1 MMPTAWKVFKYG
13 VFLVHIFLYSGW
25 IQRDTEYLSVF
36 SPNTGIYGPEKTPYL
51 DTFHTMGISHRSQI
65 ENFWRQF
72 WKLFFF
78 SKKLRDQAY
87 IVFEAVELLK
97 CIVLVIVWWTENKKA
112 FFLLKKSVTYFTEN
126 LEIGKF
132 TKINYFK
139 SFYSFPAKFR
149 KPEFQNLEYLFM
161 TNNLVLATNLWN

>member
-1 MMPTAWKVFKYG
+1 
-13 VFLVHIFLYSGW
+13 
-25 IQRDTEYLSVF
+25 
-36 SPNTGIYGPEKTPYL
+36 
-51 DTFHTMGISHRSQI
+51 MGISHRSQI

-78 SKKLRDQAY
+78 PKKLRDQAY